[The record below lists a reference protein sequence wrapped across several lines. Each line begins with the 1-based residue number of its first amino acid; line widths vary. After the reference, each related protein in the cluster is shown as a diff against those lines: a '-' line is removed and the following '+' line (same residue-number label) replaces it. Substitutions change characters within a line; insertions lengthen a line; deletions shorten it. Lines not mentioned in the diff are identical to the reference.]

1 MGERSEMII
10 QAVDVTKVYD
20 TRGVET
26 RALNGVGLD
35 LEFGEFCALAGPSGS
50 GKTTLLNLLGAL
62 DTPTSG
68 KIQIEGVELSEL
80 SPGELSKLRLEKL
93 GFVFQAYNLI
103 PVLTARENVEF
114 VMELQG
120 VSGAAR
126 RDRAMEVLER
136 VGLGGLEDKRPLEMS
151 GGQQQ
156 RVAVARAI
164 ASRPRVV
171 LADEPTANLDS
182 DTATKLLELMT
193 ELNAE
198 DGVTFLF
205 STHDPLVMDTA
216 RRVDRLRDGHV
227 VDDERK
233 SA

>member
-1 MGERSEMII
+1 MII
-10 QAVDVTKVYD
+10 ESIDVTKVYE

-26 RALNGVGLD
+26 RALDGVSLA
-35 LEFGEFCALAGPSGS
+35 LEKGEFTALAGPSGS

-68 KIQIEGVELSEL
+68 KIQLEGVELSEL
-80 SPGELSKLRLEKL
+80 SPSKLSELRLRKM

-114 VMELQG
+114 VMELQS
-120 VSGAAR
+120 VPAADR
-126 RDRAMEVLER
+126 RKRADHVLER
-136 VGLGGLEDKRPLEMS
+136 VGLGGLEEKRPLEMS

-164 ASRPRVV
+164 ASRPSIV

-182 DTATKLLELMT
+182 ATATRLLELMAQ
-193 ELNAE
+193 LNRE
-198 DGVTFLF
+198 DQVTFLF
-205 STHDPLVMDTA
+205 STHDPLVMDAA
-216 RRVDRLRDGHV
+216 RRVVRLHDGRISS
-227 VDDERK
+227 DEVKESGRT
-233 SA
+233 

>member
-1 MGERSEMII
+1 MII
-10 QAVDVTKVYD
+10 EAIDVTKVYE

-26 RALNGVGLD
+26 LALDGVTLGL
-35 LEFGEFCALAGPSGS
+35 EKGEFSALAGPSGS

-62 DTPTSG
+62 DTSTSG
-68 KIQIEGVELSEL
+68 EIQLEGVELSGL
-80 SPGELSKLRLEKL
+80 SPAALSELRLHKL

-103 PVLTARENVEF
+103 AVLTARENVEF

-120 VSGAAR
+120 VSASERRERAA
-126 RDRAMEVLER
+126 EVLER
-136 VGLGGLEDKRPLEMS
+136 VGLAGLGGKRPLEMS

-182 DTATKLLELMT
+182 DTAARLLELMAQ
-193 ELNAE
+193 LNRE

-205 STHDPLVMDTA
+205 STHDPMVMDAA
-216 RRVDRLRDGHV
+216 RRVVRLRDGHV
-227 VDDERK
+227 IEDEVK
-233 SA
+233 AQVGA